1 MIQDI
6 LNDINKHIH
15 GIGVVPAVRVIQT
28 KGAGIKLQASSVDKT
43 VVINANSKLQFSDDD
58 AVFGLGQLGQLENIL
73 GCSEY
78 EKDPQITITK
88 NGEALTNIEFA
99 NAAGDFTNSYRLM
112 TKTLLDTLMPEK
124 TFLGS
129 KWSVELTPSLASI
142 KRFALQAASNSD
154 QTSFIIKTVN
164 GKLEIHFGTPATHS
178 GKFVFA
184 DNIQGKT
191 KGDCIFPVT
200 VFQKVL
206 NLTAGAQ
213 QSTVKITEQGLICI
227 EIDSGLVQYQYY
239 ILGLTK

>member
-6 LNDINKHIH
+6 LNDVNKYIN
-15 GIGVVPAVRVIQT
+15 GIGVVPAVRVVQ
-28 KGAGIKLQASSVDKT
+28 APDADIKLQATSADKT
-43 VVINANSKLQFSDDD
+43 VVINAKSSLRFSDDD
-58 AVFGLGQLGQLENIL
+58 AVFGLGQLNQLDTIL
-73 GCSEY
+73 NCPEY
-78 EKDPQITITK
+78 EKDAVITITK
-88 NGEALTNIEFA
+88 NGDAMSNIEFS

-112 TKTLLDTLMPEK
+112 SKTLLDTLMPEK

-129 KWSVELTPSLASI
+129 KWSVELTPTLSAI
-142 KRFALQAASNSD
+142 KRFSLQAAANSD
-154 QTSFIIKTVN
+154 QTSFIIKTVG

-191 KGDCIFPVT
+191 KGDCIFPVA

-213 QSTVKITEQGLICI
+213 SSTVKITEQGLICI

>member
-6 LNDINKHIH
+6 LNDVNKYIN
-15 GIGVVPAVRVIQT
+15 GIGVVPAVRVIQSPT
-28 KGAGIKLQASSVDKT
+28 SGVKLQATSADKT
-43 VVINANSKLQFSDDD
+43 VVINAKTDLKFSDDD
-58 AVFGLGQLGQLENIL
+58 AVFGLGQLNQLDTIL
-73 GCSEY
+73 SCPEY
-78 EKDPQITITK
+78 EKDAVITITK
-88 NGEALTNIEFA
+88 NGDALSNIEFS
-99 NAAGDFTNSYRLM
+99 NKAGDFTNSYRLM
-112 TKTLLDTLMPEK
+112 TKVLLDTLMPEK

-129 KWSVELTPSLASI
+129 KWSVELTPSLSSI
-142 KRFALQAASNSD
+142 KRFSLQAAANAD

-191 KGDCIFPVT
+191 KGDCIFPVA

-213 QSTVKITEQGLICI
+213 SSTVKITEQGLICI